1 MKKSEMAITEKKTRK
16 TGFVVYSLWPI
27 IEGNLK
33 SDVLGGTNPGPL
45 ARWPVICTS
54 RTHLSPT
61 LACVRATGFGYK
73 FLRTDFRRR
82 NPIGKAGKSKTLM
95 GELSV
100 LLATKSEPDQVDR
113 GAGAEE

>member
-1 MKKSEMAITEKKTRK
+1 MKKSEIAITEKKTRK
-16 TGFVVYSLWPI
+16 TGLVVYSLWPI

-61 LACVRATGFGYK
+61 LADIGSNIGYG
-73 FLRTDFRRR
+73 LRRLNLIRKR
-82 NPIGKAGKSKTLM
+82 GKTKTKNRTTQVNKVCYSRPN
-95 GELSV
+95 LSQ
-100 LLATKSEPDQVDR
+100 TR
-113 GAGAEE
+113 